1 MKLKKTSTGMDLFPR
16 FTVLSIMRCSGH
28 WKVINKIRVC
38 LTVSGLDAMW
48 EALSLNRHA
57 VA

>member
-1 MKLKKTSTGMDLFPR
+1 MDLFPR